1 MPTGMI
7 EVEGL
12 TKTFGWRNPVTAVDH
27 ISFRVE
33 RGSIHG
39 LLGLVNAG
47 KTTTMRMLATAL
59 EPTAGTMSIGGFDT
73 VRQTREVRKKIGYMP
88 ETIDFA
94 AWSSGSD
101 YLRFWARVTGLSA
114 SGEKARIAELTE
126 FLGIAEDSE
135 GSPATYTAGHQKKLG
150 LAQALFADPEVLL
163 LDEPLTGI
171 GGEDRALL
179 LRKLQELKRRGK
191 TMVVA
196 SPQLSDVQD
205 LSDQV
210 TVLLEGRATDPFPT
224 ADLLRRVG
232 EGMHARIFVK
242 ARDLSAGALAAL
254 KRLRGV
260 VDVKPKS
267 TITVVYVDPGR
278 VNVGLV
284 RDTLEAEGEGGASVE
299 AAEITLGDVFRAI
312 MKEGA

>member
-1 MPTGMI
+1 MI

-12 TKTFGWRNPVTAVDH
+12 SKTFGWRKPVTAVDD

-33 RGSIHG
+33 RGAMHG

-59 EPTAGTMSIGGFDT
+59 KPTAGTVSIDGFDT
-73 VRQTREVRKKIGYMP
+73 VGQTREVRKKIGYMP
-88 ETIDFA
+88 ETTDFA
-94 AWSSGSD
+94 RWSSGPD
-101 YLRFWARVTGLSA
+101 YLRFWARITGLSG

-135 GSPATYTAGHQKKLG
+135 ESPATYTAGHQKMLV
-150 LAQALFADPEVLL
+150 LAQALLADPEVLL

-171 GGEDRALL
+171 SGEDRAFLL
-179 LRKLQELKRRGK
+179 GKLEELKRRGK
-191 TMVVA
+191 TMVMA
-196 SPQLSDVQD
+196 SPQLSEVQD

-210 TVLLEGRATDPFPT
+210 TILVEGRATDPFPT
-224 ADLLRRVG
+224 ADLLRQVG
-232 EGMHARIFVK
+232 EGKHARIFVK
-242 ARDLSAGALAAL
+242 AVNLSAGALTAL
-254 KRLRGV
+254 KGLKGV
-260 VDVKPKS
+260 VEVKPTS
-267 TITVVYVDPGR
+267 TVTVIYVDPGR

-284 RDTLEAEGEGGASVE
+284 RDTLDAEGEGTAPVE

-312 MKEGA
+312 VKEGA